1 MEKFGFSNSLLRS
14 TVMFYRTAFML
25 FVIMMPAFAF
35 PFTIEKSVV
44 RKEMFASK
52 EGSIVVHI
60 EYDEDQH
67 SFFCSAEG
75 RNVDIR
81 PRIEGIQL
89 LSFIEPLRIPF
100 VWIDKPFDGRLI
112 ETFQLDTDEVLA
124 GLINEYGAAI
134 IDRIPSMFSAEIY
147 SQNKEYVRLKSAA
160 DEKSKTAAAAADR
173 KALDEKTEAERK
185 QAEENRRAALYAE
198 IKSGTARAREGLT
211 CDDIFALYALMSA
224 DRFGEE
230 KISDNA
236 NELQRKKIGERNKKT
251 HAQTA
256 DRFSSFVSSCTLTSE
271 FIFSSMKNY
280 YTPKKAVYARIMKDA
295 RQAAVQN
302 LAAENVYYSSLPAS
316 VPKSAWDELVD
327 KHAND
332 LIQSYPKSFGK
343 DNEYTITYSMCGAA
357 GKMLNENRSAR
368 NGDSMYDAVV
378 EIRNVPDSFIENHSL
393 NTLFSFEGKALEA
406 REVNDCG
413 KNNLRIVFD
422 FGRLMK
428 IEVIKSN

>member
-1 MEKFGFSNSLLRS
+1 
-14 TVMFYRTAFML
+14 
-25 FVIMMPAFAF
+25 
-35 PFTIEKSVV
+35 
-44 RKEMFASK
+44 
-52 EGSIVVHI
+52 
-60 EYDEDQH
+60 
-67 SFFCSAEG
+67 
-75 RNVDIR
+75 
-81 PRIEGIQL
+81 
-89 LSFIEPLRIPF
+89 
-100 VWIDKPFDGRLI
+100 
-112 ETFQLDTDEVLA
+112 
-124 GLINEYGAAI
+124 
-134 IDRIPSMFSAEIY
+134 
-147 SQNKEYVRLKSAA
+147 
-160 DEKSKTAAAAADR
+160 
-173 KALDEKTEAERK
+173 
-185 QAEENRRAALYAE
+185 
-198 IKSGTARAREGLT
+198 
-211 CDDIFALYALMSA
+211 
-224 DRFGEE
+224 
-230 KISDNA
+230 
-236 NELQRKKIGERNKKT
+236 
-251 HAQTA
+251 
-256 DRFSSFVSSCTLTSE
+256 
-271 FIFSSMKNY
+271 
-280 YTPKKAVYARIMKDA
+280 MKDA